1 MSPTTS
7 ASGTHRYRT
16 DELAEISRAAEP
28 LLRLP
33 YECWHFGDSVGFEA
47 LLAAS
52 EITGDGR
59 FAGFAHG
66 FARAWAARSDGYRP
80 LDCTA
85 PGLAMV
91 HVAERAR
98 DSRLMEA
105 VARLADHLQA
115 RRTIRG
121 VYATFETA
129 PLRQAAGP
137 HPLPP
142 AEAVL
147 LRDPGAGVFVDCL
160 HFDPPF
166 FAALGRATGETIH
179 TARAVEQALG
189 YIELL
194 HDDASGLF
202 HHYWLE
208 RMERPYILGWSRGQG
223 WALLGLLDV
232 LEETRDAQL
241 DPGHRATIEDSA
253 RRLATAM
260 RGLQRPDG
268 HWYTVAHDET
278 SGDETSTAAFMAN
291 AFSRGMRTGLLDDAF
306 AEPAAR
312 ALAAIR
318 RDTDADGVLR
328 GVSAAV
334 WACTLPAHYA
344 NVPRDF
350 LVPWGQGPLVLALA
364 EAMRS
369 GSPDTERSDPG
380 SS

>member
-1 MSPTTS
+1 MSTAT
-7 ASGTHRYRT
+7 GTPGTIRYRS
-16 DELAEISRAAEP
+16 DDLAEITHAAEP
-28 LLRLP
+28 LLRFP

-52 EITGDGR
+52 EITSDGR

-85 PGLAMV
+85 PGLSMV
-91 HVAERAR
+91 HIAERTR

-121 VYATFETA
+121 VYATFEET

-142 AEAVL
+142 AEAAM
-147 LRDPGAGVFVDCL
+147 LRDPGGGVFVDCL

-179 TARAVEQALG
+179 TTRAVEQALG

-194 HDDASGLF
+194 HDDESGLF

-208 RMERPYILGWSRGQG
+208 RMECPYILGWSRGQG

-232 LEETRDAQL
+232 LEETKDSQL
-241 DPGHRATIEDSA
+241 DVGHRSTIEASA
-253 RRLATAM
+253 RRLAEAM
-260 RGLQRPDG
+260 RDLQRSDG
-268 HWYTVAHDET
+268 HWYTVAQDPA
-278 SGDETSTAAFMAN
+278 SGDETSTAAFMATS
-291 AFSRGMRTGLLDDAF
+291 FRRGMRMGVLDGDF

-312 ALAAIR
+312 ALTAVR
-318 RDTDADGVLR
+318 DDTDVDGVLR

-364 EAMRS
+364 EALRPFIQAAS
-369 GSPDTERSDPG
+369 PPSPDPL
-380 SS
+380 

>member
-1 MSPTTS
+1 MERRAAPESI
-7 ASGTHRYRT
+7 
-16 DELAEISRAAEP
+16 AEITHAAEP

-47 LLAAS
+47 LLGAS
-52 EITGDGR
+52 AVTGDAR

-66 FARAWAARSDGYRP
+66 FARGWAARTDGYRP

-91 HVAERAR
+91 HIAEQTR

-121 VYATFETA
+121 VYATFEST

-142 AEAVL
+142 DEAAL
-147 LRDPGAGVFVDCL
+147 LRDPGGGVFVDCL

-166 FAALGRATGETIH
+166 FAALGRATGEIIH
-179 TARAVEQALG
+179 TTRAVEQALG

-194 HDDASGLF
+194 HDDESGLF

-223 WALLGLLDV
+223 WVLLGLLDV
-232 LEETRDAQL
+232 LEETKDAAL
-241 DPGHRATIEDSA
+241 DLGHRTTIEASA
-253 RRLATAM
+253 RRLAEAM
-260 RGLQRPDG
+260 RSLQRPDG
-268 HWYTVAHDET
+268 HWYTVAQDSA
-278 SGDETSTAAFMAN
+278 SGDETSTAAFMAT
-291 AFSRGMRTGLLDDAF
+291 AFRRGVRMGVLDGGF
-306 AEPAAR
+306 AEPAAL
-312 ALAAIR
+312 ALAAVR
-318 RDTDADGVLR
+318 GDTDVDGVLR

-350 LVPWGQGPLVLALA
+350 LVPWGQGPAVLALA
-364 EAMRS
+364 EAMRPPDPAT
-369 GSPDTERSDPG
+369 SPPPDPP
-380 SS
+380 